1 MKSIYAITPPNE
13 KLENLLKQVDSL
25 LDAGITLFQYRSKEN
40 NLNKIKNEASS
51 LLETIKRKNGK
62 LIIND
67 FPEIAIEIGA
77 DGFHLGL
84 ADYLNKKNQLFL
96 KNNKNLINENYIK
109 GFSCKWNLEILENPP
124 EDIIHWD
131 YLAVGSF
138 FETNT
143 KLNVSMPPSKE
154 IMMQAPLRTNKT
166 LYAIGGISNKNI
178 TSLKMLGYKKFAI
191 SKGLFTN
198 RPNEIEEIIKINN
211 EKD

>member
-84 ADYLNKKNQLFL
+84 ADYLNKKKSAFL
-96 KNNKNLINENYIK
+96 KEQHEFN
-109 GFSCKWNLEILENPP
+109 
-124 EDIIHWD
+124 
-131 YLAVGSF
+131 
-138 FETNT
+138 
-143 KLNVSMPPSKE
+143 
-154 IMMQAPLRTNKT
+154 
-166 LYAIGGISNKNI
+166 
-178 TSLKMLGYKKFAI
+178 
-191 SKGLFTN
+191 
-198 RPNEIEEIIKINN
+198 
-211 EKD
+211 

>member
-40 NLNKIKNEASS
+40 NLNKIKNEGSS
-51 LLETIKRKNGK
+51 L
-62 LIIND
+62 
-67 FPEIAIEIGA
+67 IEIGA

-84 ADYLNKKNQLFL
+84 EDYLNKKNQLFL

-166 LYAIGGISNKNI
+166 LYAIGCISNKNI

>member
-1 MKSIYAITPPNE
+1 MESIYAITPPNE
-13 KLENLLKQVDSL
+13 KLKNLILKVENL
-25 LDAGITLFQYRSKEN
+25 LDAGITLFQYRSKDN
-40 NLNKIKNEASS
+40 NLDKIKNNASS

-67 FPEIAIEIGA
+67 FPKVALEIGA
-77 DGFHLGL
+77 DGFHLGPE
-84 ADYLNKKNQLFL
+84 DYLNKENQIFL
-96 KNNKNLINENYIK
+96 KDNADLINENYIK
-109 GFSCKWNLEILENPP
+109 GFSCKWDLEVLENPP
-124 EDIIHWD
+124 ENIIHWD

-143 KLNVSMPPSKE
+143 KLNVSMPPSRE
-154 IMMQAPLRTNKT
+154 IMMQAPLITNKT

-198 RPNEIEEIIKINN
+198 RPHEIEEIIKINN